1 MGFCPPQ
8 TFRREQAPALRCAVY
23 LIARRDAFGTVLP
36 GEASIAFPFVG
47 RGEVLR
53 PSPPGAP
60 QGRMRWRRPLAQCR
74 TTASSQVGANC
85 VRPQTSPS
93 ARCCRKAS
101 GMMRGFPRRADDICP
116 YGAGVVLSPVGEAI
130 SLPQTLPSARCCR

>member
-23 LIARRDAFGTVLP
+23 LFARRDAFGTVLP

-93 ARCCRKAS
+93 ARCCREVLTESPLPPFRQGGLFVAMNVRN
-101 GMMRGFPRRADDICP
+101 GIAGRGKRDDTREQMNI
-116 YGAGVVLSPVGEAI
+116 E
-130 SLPQTLPSARCCR
+130 